1 MEHIVTGWR
10 RYVLVQPSLM
20 VLIFAQAISSNILTD
35 LIVYRVCKITLGKNK
50 TECMLLHENSSCAEA
65 LQIDLQ
71 VQPEVSLILM
81 TKTCFES
88 IFPAFLSLLLGP
100 WSDKHGRKPIIIS
113 GYISISL
120 MYFILSL
127 MTIWDINPWFLL
139 IAYVP
144 VACLGGFCIVLLGT
158 ICYISDIS
166 NEQDR
171 SWQLAWM
178 DVLIFVGIITGIL
191 IGPIVF
197 EAYGY
202 TVVFGC
208 TSLCCTLAGLYIW
221 LLVPDTIHNRNLIT
235 LSSLFDFN
243 LVKELISTCT
253 KKRDGFNRKIV
264 WCCLTTIIL
273 LITVMQGEMTIG
285 YLFASARLGWDVNKY
300 STYIATNIL
309 LKTFGL
315 IFGVRILTVYA
326 GLSEKTAAILSL
338 LSSISS
344 SLVQSFTWKSWH
356 MYLSVVVG
364 AFSGVTNPML
374 RTILSKSVPPED
386 TGKVFSL
393 TISIETLTPL
403 IAASLYGMIYSH
415 FMPPLYPLPV
425 WLVSVGIYII
435 AIFVLLNIRIQ
446 NKNSLRYTP
455 LTQNSELLS

>member
-1 MEHIVTGWR
+1 MEQIVTGWR
-10 RYVLVQPSLM
+10 RYALVQPSLM

-71 VQPEVSLILM
+71 VQPEV
-81 TKTCFES
+81 
-88 IFPAFLSLLLGP
+88 
-100 WSDKHGRKPIIIS
+100 
-113 GYISISL
+113 
-120 MYFILSL
+120 
-127 MTIWDINPWFLL
+127 
-139 IAYVP
+139 
-144 VACLGGFCIVLLGT
+144 
-158 ICYISDIS
+158 
-166 NEQDR
+166 
-171 SWQLAWM
+171 
-178 DVLIFVGIITGIL
+178 
-191 IGPIVF
+191 
-197 EAYGY
+197 
-202 TVVFGC
+202 
-208 TSLCCTLAGLYIW
+208 
-221 LLVPDTIHNRNLIT
+221 T
-235 LSSLFDFN
+235 LSSLFDLN

-273 LITVMQGEMTIG
+273 LVTVMQGEMTIG
-285 YLFASARLGWDVNKY
+285 YLFTNARLGWDVNKY
-300 STYIATNIL
+300 SIYTATNIL

-315 IFGVRILTVYA
+315 IFGVKILTVYA
-326 GLSEKTAAILSL
+326 GLSEKMAAILSL

-364 AFSGVTNPML
+364 VFSGVTNPML
-374 RTILSKSVPPED
+374 RTILSKSVPPEN
-386 TGKVFSL
+386 TGKIFSL

-403 IAASLYGMIYSH
+403 IAASLYGMIYSR

-435 AIFVLLNIRIQ
+435 AIFVLLNIRVQ
-446 NKNSLRYTP
+446 DKNTLRYAP